1 VKNQLNNVFVFAHIV
16 VNVTNVNVHYLMRQ
30 QVNRMDTDFTWMIG
44 GPQGS
49 GVETAANIFSQV
61 FSKMGYQIFGKR
73 EYYSNIKG
81 EHSYFAVR
89 ISDEKIRSSVKGTNM
104 LIAFDAET
112 IFRHADD
119 ILENGI
125 VIYDSTLENMRVSD
139 IITFENDFK
148 VRLENLLKSKNK
160 ETTVKGMLDLA
171 SENGVKVHSV
181 SFRSLLSELSEKL
194 ENPRIKNMSRM
205 FNVLGVSL
213 SLGLLMIPSEK
224 LTDSVNSIFSKKK
237 SIAEINVSAAN
248 FAYNYAAAKFEHN
261 NLKFETK
268 DIQDNTILVQG
279 YYGTSIGKIISG
291 CRFQSYYPI
300 TPATDESNFLETN
313 EILEINEDRPGSTL
327 VVQTEDEI
335 SAIGMAIGSSL
346 TGVRSA
352 TCTSGPGF
360 ALMTEC
366 LSWAGINEVPV
377 VITFYQRSGPST
389 GLPTRHGQDDLLC
402 AINSGVGEFPRIV
415 YASGNVSDSFYDTT
429 QVFNYADIFQ
439 VPVIHML
446 DKFIASSVTTCERF
460 DETKVNIDR
469 GKLLE
474 EITSDNYNRFA
485 HTEDGISPRSIL
497 GLENGIFWNTG
508 DESDVQGHISE
519 DPVNRVEKMDK
530 RQSRLD
536 YILENIPESEQI
548 VEHSKGDFCIVSW
561 GSTQGPILDA
571 IEMLKNDGI
580 NVGFIEIKLLHPF
593 PKEVLKKY
601 LSNSKTIIN
610 IEANYNGQLGSLI
623 RQNLEKDPDY
633 YILKFTGRPMT
644 CTELYDTL
652 KKIVNNNAQK
662 REVLTYG
669 A

>member
-1 VKNQLNNVFVFAHIV
+1 
-16 VNVTNVNVHYLMRQ
+16 
-30 QVNRMDTDFTWMIG
+30 MDTDFTWMIG

-261 NLKFETK
+261 NLKFDTK

-313 EILEINEDRPGSTL
+313 EILEINEGRPGSTL

-485 HTEDGISPRSIL
+485 HTEDGISPRSKL

-519 DPVNRVEKMDK
+519 DPVNRMEMMDK

-536 YILENIPESEQI
+536 YILEKIPKSEQI
-548 VEHSKGDFCIVSW
+548 VQHYEGDFCIVSW

-593 PKEVLKKY
+593 PKELLKKS

-610 IEANYNGQLGSLI
+610 IESNYNGQLGSLI

-652 KKIVNNNAQK
+652 KKITNNNAQK

>member
-1 VKNQLNNVFVFAHIV
+1 VFALIV
-16 VNVTNVNVHYLMRQ
+16 VNVINVNAHYLMLQ
-30 QVNRMDTDFTWMIG
+30 QGHELVSDFTWMIG

-89 ISDEKIRSSVKGTNM
+89 VSDKQIRSSIKGTNM

-112 IFRHADD
+112 IFRHANDV
-119 ILENGI
+119 LENGI
-125 VIYDSTLENMRVSD
+125 IIYDSTLENIKVSD
-139 IITFENDFK
+139 VITFDNDFK
-148 VRLENLLKSKNK
+148 ERMEGFLKSNNK
-160 ETTVKGMLDLA
+160 ENTIKGILELA
-171 SENGVKVHSV
+171 SERGASIHSV
-181 SFRSLLSELSEKL
+181 SFRSLLAELSEKI
-194 ENPRIKNMSRM
+194 ENPRIKTMIRM

-213 SLGLLMIPSEK
+213 SLGLLMIPTEK
-224 LTDSVNSIFSKKK
+224 LTESINSIFSKKK
-237 SIAEINVSAAN
+237 AIADMNVSAAN
-248 FAYNYAAAKFEHN
+248 FAYNYAAAKFGSTD
-261 NLKFETK
+261 LKFNINEIK
-268 DIQDNTILVQG
+268 ENTLLVQG
-279 YYGTSIGKIISG
+279 YYGTSIGKIIAG

-327 VVQTEDEI
+327 VIQTEDEI

-360 ALMTEC
+360 VLMIEC

-415 YASGNVSDSFYDTT
+415 YASGNVSDSFYDTAN
-429 QVFNYADIFQ
+429 VFNYADVFQ
-439 VPVIHML
+439 VPVIHMM
-446 DKFIASSVTTCERF
+446 DKFIASSVTTCQRF

-469 GKLLE
+469 GKLLHE
-474 EITSDNYNRFA
+474 PPSNAYKRFE
-485 HTEDGISPRSIL
+485 HTADGLSPRSKI

-508 DESDVQGHISE
+508 DESDVEGHISE
-519 DPVNRVEKMDK
+519 DPVNRVEMMDK

-536 YILENIPESEQI
+536 YILEKIPESEQI
-548 VEHSKGDFCIVSW
+548 VKHSDGEFCVVSW

-571 IEMLKNDGI
+571 IDMLKNEGI
-580 NVGFIEIKLLHPF
+580 NIGFVEIKLLHPF
-593 PKEVLKKY
+593 PKELLKKSF
-601 LSNSKTIIN
+601 SNSKTIIDV
-610 IEANYNGQLGSLI
+610 EANYTGQLGSI
-623 RQNLEKDPDY
+623 IKQNLEKDPDY
-633 YILKFTGRPMT
+633 YILKYTGRPMT

-652 KKIVNNNAQK
+652 KKIVNNNAEK